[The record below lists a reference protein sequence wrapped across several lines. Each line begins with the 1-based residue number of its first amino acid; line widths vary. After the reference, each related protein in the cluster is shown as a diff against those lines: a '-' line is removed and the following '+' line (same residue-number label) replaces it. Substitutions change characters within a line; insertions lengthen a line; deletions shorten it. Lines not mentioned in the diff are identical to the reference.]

1 MALDGI
7 CRPGRLWAGGSEAI
21 QAGDAESAGEV
32 ISRLCVPGGDAGAE
46 ATGARDHRVPG
57 RDVPDVVA
65 HASMFRGSVSN
76 ALTRCVGSSKRRA
89 SSATVGLG
97 ICRMRRRLL
106 TGLLFGVLAAGLL
119 LGVSVQLASAAQVVV
134 LGRDGRVALRNDP
147 HLHAPTMA
155 GPRAS
160 VARVKPGSRHRAAVS
175 VRSVLRR
182 LYRRHLIT
190 GSAYRR
196 YAASFNAAN
205 RVAKRLSGARAAELK
220 AVIANMNGMAARGML
235 TRSRL
240 PVLFLTLDRN
250 RQWWTRGSL
259 LSYGQRVEFAGS
271 QLVWEYYPG
280 QGIELQQL
288 GSFGKAQWYCSHGVT
303 HAARCQ
309 EMLAELVPL
318 AVDRAGGLT
327 WEYYFTF
334 DGGAPPWTSAMS
346 QGTALQALADAS
358 RLLGDSAYLEI
369 AKRALPVFGAAP
381 PVGVRVKTS
390 RGARYVQY
398 SFAPAPGQNVLN
410 GFLQSLIG
418 LSDYARTS
426 GDPVAGRL
434 FAAGDAEARAEVPHF
449 DTGAWS
455 LYQPGQEDTL
465 DYHELVTGFLRH
477 LCRITHASVYC
488 NTAAAFK
495 RDLRTPPVL
504 SLITKRLRAK
514 SPPRSCSGSRRS
526 PEWASH
532 SPTAARPCS

>member
-46 ATGARDHRVPG
+46 ATGARDDRVPG

-76 ALTRCVGSSKRRA
+76 ALTRCVGSSKRRV
-89 SSATVGLG
+89 SSAIVGLG

-288 GSFGKAQWYCSHGVT
+288 GSFGKAQWYCSARRHSMLHG
-303 HAARCQ
+303 ARRCWLNSCRSQ
-309 EMLAELVPL
+309 STG
-318 AVDRAGGLT
+318 AGGLT

-334 DGGAPPWTSAMS
+334 DGGTPPWTSAMS

-358 RLLGDSAYLEI
+358 RLLGDSSYLEI
-369 AKRALPVFGAAP
+369 ASGPCRYSARHPA
-381 PVGVRVKTS
+381 VGVRS
-390 RGARYVQY
+390 RPAGARATCSTRLPQHR
-398 SFAPAPGQNVLN
+398 
-410 GFLQSLIG
+410 
-418 LSDYARTS
+418 ART
-426 GDPVAGRL
+426 
-434 FAAGDAEARAEVPHF
+434 
-449 DTGAWS
+449 
-455 LYQPGQEDTL
+455 
-465 DYHELVTGFLRH
+465 
-477 LCRITHASVYC
+477 
-488 NTAAAFK
+488 
-495 RDLRTPPVL
+495 
-504 SLITKRLRAK
+504 
-514 SPPRSCSGSRRS
+514 
-526 PEWASH
+526 
-532 SPTAARPCS
+532 